1 MNIMLNS
8 KCKTHGATLIPW
20 PFLQHKKNLMHSKF
34 DLYFLSLHVS
44 IAIFMLELVQ
54 FPSNEKNLQK
64 NLTHSLIHEQ

>member
-1 MNIMLNS
+1 
-8 KCKTHGATLIPW
+8 
-20 PFLQHKKNLMHSKF
+20 MHSKF